1 MVDVRIDARH
11 DPAALGEIL
20 QKEGRLQVPNFFPA
34 DVAEKLYG
42 LLRANPTWFT
52 AYNEGEN
59 FYEVPQAEVAGLSP
73 AQQQQFWRVIQKG
86 AREGFQYFFQQY
98 YISEAVQQGRETGH
112 PLHFM
117 HDFVNSEPVLE
128 FMRTL
133 TGEPKVRYIDS
144 FASQYVAG
152 NFLTRHDDTH
162 ATDDRVAAYVIS
174 MTKDWKADWG
184 GNLVFYDED
193 ENITGGFKPTF
204 NSLNIFLVP
213 QPHAVTVVSPFAGD
227 RRTSFLGWVKR

>member
-1 MVDVRIDARH
+1 MVDIRIDERH
-11 DPAALGEIL
+11 DSIELRKEL
-20 QKEGRLQVPNFFPA
+20 QANGRLQVPNFFPE
-34 DVAEKLYG
+34 DVANHLYE
-42 LLRANPTWFT
+42 LLRNNPTWFT

-59 FYEVPQAEVAGLSP
+59 FFEVPQAEVAGLNP
-73 AQQQQFWRVIQKG
+73 AQQQHFWNTIQKG

-98 YISEAVQQGRETGH
+98 YISDAVQNGREHGH

-117 HDFVNSEPVLE
+117 HDFVNSDNYLN
-128 FMRTL
+128 FMRIL
-133 TGEPKVRYIDS
+133 TGEDKVRYIDS
-144 FASQYVAG
+144 FASQYVPG

-174 MTKDWKADWG
+174 MTKNWKADWG
-184 GNLVFYDED
+184 GNLVFYDNE

-204 NSLNIFLVP
+204 NTLNIFLVP
-213 QPHAVTVVSPFAGD
+213 QPHAVTVVAPFAGD